1 MPASKKVR
9 TESAQAPLPPVVW
22 QRLGDDGK
30 LWTEVPAADAS
41 VLETAFKTGLP
52 MVAIATMSW
61 APGTSFNYDFGK
73 FTETGPDGAVRPVR
87 RLTPGVWE
95 WKDDTG
101 VFVAF
106 YDEDNVMIEQAWRAM
121 SPAEPEAKFS
131 TTKLSFNAG
140 FNSQYTFSLQ
150 TAPKAGELKGTQL
163 NEDSGTARELRRS
176 TADVAMAVWDTKDFG
191 IAAKKPLAD
200 VVPTADDGT
209 PAADSLARGMSFA
222 SGIMAPPD
230 TWEPQ
235 TQPLQYFD
243 VKEGSAE
250 FKAVTAP
257 FQKKLNC
264 KSTIISVRRIQN
276 EPLWRFY
283 ALTRYRV
290 AQRNKG
296 DAHEQEQLYHG
307 CRVRQNL
314 DSIIEYGFDMR
325 VARDGLAGLGIYFA
339 LSSSYS
345 NCGYVLQNPDKSKEM
360 LVCRVAVGSHTQGKH
375 GMKRPP
381 PKKGSTGELYDS
393 VSRLPQMYVVFD
405 NSQAYPEY
413 LIKYRH

>member
-1 MPASKKVR
+1 MPPAKKVR
-9 TESAQAPLPPVVW
+9 SEAAQAPLPPVVW
-22 QRLGDDGK
+22 QRLSDDGK
-30 LWTEVPAADAS
+30 LWAEVPAGDAA

-52 MVAIATMSW
+52 SMTIATMSW
-61 APGTSFNYDFGK
+61 AAGAPLTYDFAK
-73 FTETGPDGAVRPVR
+73 FLESGADGSSRPVR

-106 YDEDNVMIEQAWRAM
+106 YDEDNVMIEQAWRVM
-121 SPAEPEAKFS
+121 SPADAEAKFS

-150 TAPKAGELKGTQL
+150 TCPKNGELKGTQL
-163 NEDSGTARELRRS
+163 NEDSGNVRELRRS

-191 IAAKKPLAD
+191 IAAMKAPPAMPAD
-200 VVPTADDGT
+200 PT
-209 PAADSLARGMSFA
+209 PAAGGGDDGIARGASFA
-222 SGIMAPPD
+222 SGIMKAPD

-250 FKAVTAP
+250 YKDITGP
-257 FQKKLNC
+257 FLKKLNC
-264 KSTIISVRRIQN
+264 KAKIISVRRIQN

-296 DAHEQEQLYHG
+296 DANEQAQLYHG

-360 LVCRVAVGSHTQGKH
+360 LVCRVAVGSHVQGKH

-381 PKKGSTGELYDS
+381 PKGKSNELHDS

-413 LIKYRH
+413 LIKYSH